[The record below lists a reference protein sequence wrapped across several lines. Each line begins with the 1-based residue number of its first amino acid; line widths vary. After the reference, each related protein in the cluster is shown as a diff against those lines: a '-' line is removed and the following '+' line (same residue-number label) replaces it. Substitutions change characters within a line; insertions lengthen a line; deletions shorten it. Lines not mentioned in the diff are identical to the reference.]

1 MNEDNEDAF
10 SHGEVKG
17 AEEIM
22 RVVWCPQCKMYE
34 LEINADTKRL
44 GDVNTEDGLVKL
56 LEALDEAKD
65 EIEEFTMLIMDLV
78 RGGNELH

>member
-1 MNEDNEDAF
+1 MIEDEDTF
-10 SHGEVKG
+10 SHGKIKG

-34 LEINADTKRL
+34 LEINADTKQL

-56 LEALDEAKD
+56 LEALDEAKE
-65 EIEEFTMLIMDLV
+65 EIEEFTMLVMGLM

>member
-1 MNEDNEDAF
+1 MIEDEDTF

-44 GDVNTEDGLVKL
+44 GDVNTEDGLVRL
-56 LEALDEAKD
+56 LEALNEAKE
-65 EIEEFTMLIMDLV
+65 EIEEFSMLIVGLM

>member
-1 MNEDNEDAF
+1 MNEDNEDTF

-22 RVVWCPQCKMYE
+22 RVVWCPQCNMYE
-34 LEINADTKRL
+34 LEINAGTKRI

-65 EIEEFTMLIMDLV
+65 EIEEFTMLIMELM